1 MGLVFFKIVA
11 PATPV
16 GASKSRRN
24 QNPNQR
30 APKSHKRKPVPRLF
44 RLLRRFL
51 PSQRCRAYSPPTGDR
66 HRDPLTEKPDHAPH
80 RITARSLCNFFLGLL
95 LPTSHRIS
103 PLGTPVRKPKPSA
116 PATGSASTPSLV
128 PKILSDTGVTPDDDE
143 IHNLL
148 AGGYLLHRRSHAETT
163 GRVSL

>member
-1 MGLVFFKIVA
+1 TRPKDPNPLLAEHSAGITRDTPTCPRSLEMGLVFSEIVA
-11 PATPV
+11 PATPA

-24 QNPNQR
+24 QNLNQR

-66 HRDPLTEKPDHAPH
+66 CRDPLTEKPDHTPH
-80 RITARSLCNFFLGLL
+80 RITARSLCNFLLGLL

-103 PLGTPVRKPKPSA
+103 PPGTLVRKPKPSA
-116 PATGSASTPSLV
+116 PTTESASTPSPVNKTHKRWL
-128 PKILSDTGVTPDDDE
+128 
-143 IHNLL
+143 
-148 AGGYLLHRRSHAETT
+148 
-163 GRVSL
+163 